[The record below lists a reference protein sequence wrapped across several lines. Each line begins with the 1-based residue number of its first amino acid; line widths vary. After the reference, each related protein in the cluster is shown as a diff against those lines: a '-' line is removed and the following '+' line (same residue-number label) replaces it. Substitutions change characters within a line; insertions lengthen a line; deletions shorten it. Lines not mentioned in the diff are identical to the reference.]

1 MADCASDARTDPPG
15 QDPGLEGI
23 ALGGFQVAR
32 DLAPAGAVVAAYAV
46 RVFQLA
52 PPLPFHGEA
61 VSAREGLPDHHV
73 AVALEALDI

>member
-1 MADCASDARTDPPG
+1 M
-15 QDPGLEGI
+15 
-23 ALGGFQVAR
+23 
-32 DLAPAGAVVAAYAV
+32 

-61 VSAREGLPDHHV
+61 VSARDGLPDHHL